1 MSDKNEDAKA
11 AANQKGVQNPERPK
25 EIEHFGGPIGLDIGT
40 TNIVSARARG
50 TNIQITKQL
59 NAFFTVPASKIT
71 GMTLLKNDVLYFSQ
85 NGSFYIIGNAADTFA
100 NTFNTD
106 TRRPVESGLLSAK
119 EDEALN
125 VIQSIIKTLVPPP
138 KNQGELVCYSIP
150 GDPIDTKISVLH
162 HDTILKRTLQ
172 DMGYTAIAINEGFA
186 VIMSELADESY
197 TGIGISMGG
206 GMCNVCFS
214 YLSVP
219 VFSYSIQKG
228 GDYVDTMVGAAVGES
243 ATRIKLIKEKEL
255 NLLKEPKNKV
265 ETSLSIYY
273 EDLLESLILSIQRV
287 ITTSESVPRLSKP
300 ISVVLSGG
308 TAMPAGVREKF
319 EKLLKA
325 NRLPLQ
331 FSSVRMAEDPLNT
344 TAKGAL
350 QLAIAEEK

>member
-1 MSDKNEDAKA
+1 
-11 AANQKGVQNPERPK
+11 
-25 EIEHFGGPIGLDIGT
+25 
-40 TNIVSARARG
+40 
-50 TNIQITKQL
+50 
-59 NAFFTVPASKIT
+59 
-71 GMTLLKNDVLYFSQ
+71 
-85 NGSFYIIGNAADTFA
+85 
-100 NTFNTD
+100 
-106 TRRPVESGLLSAK
+106 
-119 EDEALN
+119 
-125 VIQSIIKTLVPPP
+125 LVPPP

-150 GDPIDTKISVLH
+150 GDPIDAKISVLH

-172 DMGYTAIAINEGFA
+172 DMGYTAISINEGFA
-186 VIMSELADESY
+186 VIMSELAEESY

-228 GDYVDTMVGAAVGES
+228 GDYVDTMVGAAVGEA

-255 NLLKEPKNKV
+255 NLLKEPKNKI

-331 FSSVRMAEDPLNT
+331 FSSVRM
-344 TAKGAL
+344 
-350 QLAIAEEK
+350 